1 MCQKCS
7 REAQICYAT
16 LGIVTDYDCW
26 MEDPAMH
33 VKATEIFEQYG
44 QSLGNAMN
52 LLGYLMKCPLPQE
65 EPEIRT
71 TLTYSLLSS
80 RESFTPEQRLWFEQL
95 SL

>member
-1 MCQKCS
+1 MINVLEVFLA

-52 LLGYLMKCPLPQE
+52 LLCHLMKSHLPPE

-71 TLTYSLLSS
+71 ALGYALLTARETLL
-80 RESFTPEQRLWFEQL
+80 PEQCVWF
-95 SL
+95 